1 MIRILLVD
9 DQHIIRQG
17 LKSMLESN
25 ADMQVIGEAE
35 NGQRAIEQ
43 ISSLQPD
50 IVLMDIRMPVMD
62 GVAATGAIVQHYPNV
77 KVLVLTTFDDDEYV
91 SQAMRLG
98 AKGYLLKDT
107 EPDELALAIRSV
119 NKGHTQFG
127 PRLFEKALTMP
138 TSAPVT
144 VSPPELAQLT
154 PRELEV
160 LRLIASGAN
169 NREIAQALFLSE
181 NTVKNY
187 VTNILSRLNLRDRT
201 QAALL
206 AHPLFNLMQ
215 MPRGKDQGH

>member
-17 LKSMLESN
+17 LKSMLKSDANIE
-25 ADMQVIGEAE
+25 VIGEAE
-35 NGQRAIEQ
+35 NGQRALEFIAK
-43 ISSLQPD
+43 SQPD

-62 GVAATGAIVQHYPNV
+62 GVAATKAISENYPNV

-91 SQAMRLG
+91 FQAMRLG

-107 EPDELALAIRSV
+107 EPDVLMLAIRSV
-119 NKGHTQFG
+119 YKGQTQLG
-127 PRLFEKALTMP
+127 PGLFEKTL
-138 TSAPVT
+138 APVAPPT
-144 VSPPELAQLT
+144 PKLSLPPELEQLT

-169 NREIAQALFLSE
+169 NREIAESLFLSE

-201 QAALL
+201 QAALF
-206 AHPLFNLMQ
+206 ARSKFDSWQ
-215 MPRGKDQGH
+215 VW

>member
-25 ADMQVIGEAE
+25 ADMQVVGEAE

-43 ISSLQPD
+43 ISLLQPD
-50 IVLMDIRMPVMD
+50 LALMDIRMPIMD
-62 GVAATGAIVQHYPNV
+62 GVAATGAIVQQFPTV
-77 KVLVLTTFDDDEYV
+77 KVLVLTTFDDDDYV
-91 SQAMRLG
+91 AQAMRLG

-107 EPDELALAIRSV
+107 EPDELALAIRAV
-119 NKGHTQFG
+119 HKGHTHLG
-127 PRLFEKALTMP
+127 PGLFEKALT
-138 TSAPVT
+138 SIAPPPSVEA
-144 VSPPELAQLT
+144 PPELAQLT

-169 NREIAQALFLSE
+169 NREIAEALFLSE

-187 VTNILSRLNLRDRT
+187 VTNILSRLQLRDRT
-201 QAALL
+201 QAALF
-206 AHPLFNLMQ
+206 AHSLF
-215 MPRGKDQGH
+215 H